1 MSTTLPLLA
10 LPQAQAHASMV
21 ATALIDGVDVT
32 RLQIGD
38 PYVRQDGRVGLLISV
53 PEESLEDPDWNYHG
67 TVDYSI
73 RRMPLN
79 EFFAGI
85 DVKVRI
91 PKNAQGGLST
101 SSHEVVAALSQ
112 AFNIVFEASDYYSD
126 AITSDGTARYT
137 LRATPL
143 STRWTGSV
151 QITVFPTE

>member
-1 MSTTLPLLA
+1 MSKTMTLLA
-10 LPQAQAHASMV
+10 LPQAQAHITMV
-21 ATALIDGVDVT
+21 ADALIDGIDVT

-38 PYVRQDGRVGLLISV
+38 PYVRQDGRVGLLVSV
-53 PEESLEDPDWNYHG
+53 PEETMDDPDWAYHG

-73 RRMPLN
+73 RRMPLQ
-79 EFFAGI
+79 EFFNGI

-91 PKNAQGGLST
+91 PKNAQGGLTT

-112 AFNIVFEASDYYSD
+112 AFNIVFAPSDFYSD
-126 AITSDGTARYT
+126 AIVSDGTARYT